1 MGQNPRHQ
9 AKNEPGEP
17 QLTAH
22 ERALRRLLGIAIA
35 KGQIVFRV
43 STHEDLYFVSSASL
57 PDEGWLVSYQD
68 GHPVCECEGYR
79 YRGYCGHL
87 ALVLYLRRE
96 LDPAPL
102 AAVTPLSELTRR
114 PARKVG

>member
-1 MGQNPRHQ
+1 MSEKSSTARKKAPD
-9 AKNEPGEP
+9 EP

-22 ERALRRLLGIAIA
+22 ERALQRLLGIAIA

-96 LDPAPL
+96 LDPEPL
-102 AAVTPLSELTRR
+102 AAVTPLRDLQR
-114 PARKVG
+114 PARKAV